1 MKNLIYFEDK
11 RNSNQEQKIF
21 GPSAAERHMK
31 SVDID
36 QNIKR
41 RYEMQF
47 NTPKGLHPNNIE

>member
-1 MKNLIYFEDK
+1 MKNLIYFDDK
-11 RNSNQEQKIF
+11 RNSNQENKIF
-21 GPSAAERHMK
+21 GPSAAERHMR

-47 NTPKGLHPNNIE
+47 NTPTGHHSNNIE